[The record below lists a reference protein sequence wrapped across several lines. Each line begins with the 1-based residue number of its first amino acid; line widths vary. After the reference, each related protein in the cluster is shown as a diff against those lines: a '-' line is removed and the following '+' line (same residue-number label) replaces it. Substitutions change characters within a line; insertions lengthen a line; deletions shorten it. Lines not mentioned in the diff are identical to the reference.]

1 MTTVATCR
9 LSQLF
14 NNPNIRVTIM
24 KNYLKPEVDIFDVV
38 AERGYG
44 ESVGLPGF
52 GVEQDELIY

>member
-1 MTTVATCR
+1 
-9 LSQLF
+9 
-14 NNPNIRVTIM
+14 M

-52 GVEQDELIY
+52 GVEQDALIY